1 MKDNEGNDALPV
13 GTTAVR
19 FGGIRYHVPV
29 WVTACPKIFPAMIA
43 ANKAIEAVAKSRKNA
58 QQQYNFRG
66 IDQVYDM
73 IHGVLAD
80 AGIVT
85 IPVVLQRKTSEQA
98 TKSGGSMAL
107 VEMKIEYWCYADDG
121 SALVIGPLWSEAL
134 DMSDKATNKAL
145 AFAQKYALLQTFTI
159 PTSDVS
165 EGDRETNERG
175 APPSQQQGSPREQ
188 AQQAQVI
195 GAVLGA
201 KIVAAFG
208 ELGVTPDML
217 KAKIGTTVADA
228 PFGMRERLADWR
240 DQLAS
245 KKASVV
251 SIFGASG
258 TTDRAAALNDKLKNG
273 PPEGSKA
280 PQ

>member
-1 MKDNEGNDALPV
+1 MNEG
-13 GTTAVR
+13 
-19 FGGIRYHVPV
+19 RYHVPPWIKADTV
-29 WVTACPKIFPAMIA
+29 PAIFPALAKVMKGIESVGK
-43 ANKAIEAVAKSRKNA
+43 NKQNTDQKYR
-58 QQQYNFRG
+58 FRG
-66 IDQVYDM
+66 IDDVFNHLHAILAENGITTPPRVIERQV
-73 IHGVLAD
+73 GE
-80 AGIVT
+80 
-85 IPVVLQRKTSEQA
+85 RA
-98 TKSGGSMAL
+98 TKSGGSMTHVNLL
-107 VEMKIEYWCYADDG
+107 VEFWFTAEDG
-121 SALVIGPLWSEAL
+121 SAMVVGPLWAEAL
-134 DMSDKATNKAL
+134 DTSDKAHNKCMS
-145 AFAQKYALLQTFTI
+145 FAMKYALVMTFTI
-159 PTSDVS
+159 PTEDIS

-175 APPSQQQGSPREQ
+175 APQTQQQGSPREQ

-280 PQ
+280 PL